1 MNGRDVPHTGNILP
15 HKTPL
20 PGIRNSLFKLLVR
33 EIQVILKT
41 KQAIAVAF
49 GCLSEVEGK
58 ILLLKIYTL
67 DIRPRRF
74 QRAVS

>member
-1 MNGRDVPHTGNILP
+1 MTRRDVPHKGNIPP
-15 HKTPL
+15 HKIP
-20 PGIRNSLFKLLVR
+20 PQDIRNSLFKLLVR
-33 EIQVILKT
+33 EIQIILKT

-67 DIRPRRF
+67 DIRPRRI